1 MIQGFKIEGII
12 TALLTPLTSDEQVK
26 EDVLRKLIELAKQ
39 AKDLGVDATGA
50 VGPFFYKL
58 DTKGLIQHYK
68 RIGEVADIPL
78 LKTLI
83 YQSSLMQNRQQSELI
98 DY

>member
-1 MIQGFKIEGII
+1 M
-12 TALLTPLTSDEQVK
+12 
-26 EDVLRKLIELAKQ
+26 RKLIELAKQ

-83 YQSSLMQNRQQSELI
+83 Y
-98 DY
+98 